1 VGVKELRM
9 RNIALKTTE
18 KNRDKIAV
26 VGGGPSGSFFA
37 IHLLREARRIN
48 RQVEVLII
56 EKNWTLEGQSKYRKC
71 NFGAGGISPRLNEMM
86 EQHGIHIPPEII
98 QDEIHRIW
106 IHGLW
111 KNIPVKVPNEMRMSS
126 VFRGTLP
133 PRLAQKKIGFDTF
146 LLRKAIEEGAQVLAG
161 NVKEIVNTESGLP
174 SLVVQETSGEVLSI
188 QASFVAVSTG
198 VNAERGEDY
207 GNSEI
212 IRSIIKL
219 NPSFIP
225 AKLRKTIVFEL
236 EVGRDSLEKN
246 LRGEV
251 YFIEYG
257 SKDLPLE
264 HIALVPKGEYLTVAA
279 IGRFVDKASLPKEAA
294 EVIKSI
300 LKLPQLHRIFP
311 DIVASPVACACWPMM
326 TVSVAKNPYADRLA
340 LIGDAVGAR
349 LYKDG
354 LYSAYL
360 TGSHLA
366 QTVLH
371 EGTDKRTLQKFYGK
385 TVKWLSVDNR
395 FGKLVFRMIGL
406 TFGNPFLSRIL
417 YQTFATELKMRTK
430 SRRPLGEVLWKIA
443 SGTAGYKQVF
453 KDMFSIQVLR
463 SAFCGGFLVTLR
475 NVFTEFL
482 FGLKW
487 GEYGRYPT
495 VILKEKRGYIKDSI
509 SATLAERLD
518 DTQDF
523 ERMYAIK
530 IKASREKIFEEL
542 GKFGDD
548 RRNYIWLRFVDIT
561 RIFGSPNQSESVVR
575 YRLKLVPLAVD
586 LRLNQVKTNEVLFY
600 EVSEKYADKGKLIF
614 EIKPTK
620 DGNNRLSIYTA
631 FDFKKG
637 TGPVSG
643 IFWRLFRIL
652 FPSYV
657 HDVVWNHALCS
668 IKEDAEREERARMYK
683 RQRGGDFRSS
693 LPV

>member
-1 VGVKELRM
+1 MRGVSLE
-9 RNIALKTTE
+9 TTE
-18 KNRDKIAV
+18 KNGDKIAV
-26 VGGGPSGSFFA
+26 VGGGPAGSFFA

-48 RQVEVLII
+48 REVEVLII

-71 NFGAGGISPRLNEMM
+71 NFGAGGISPRLNEIM
-86 EQHGIHIPPEII
+86 EQYGIHVPPEII
-98 QDEIHRIW
+98 QAEINRIW

-111 KNIPVKVPNEMRMSS
+111 KNIPIKVPNEMRMSS

-133 PRLAQKKIGFDTF
+133 PRLAREKIGFDTF
-146 LLRKAIEEGAQVLAG
+146 LLGRAIEEGARVLAG
-161 NVKEIVNTESGLP
+161 NVKEVVNTDSGSPCLI
-174 SLVVQETSGEVLSI
+174 VQEASGTVSSI
-188 QASFVAVSTG
+188 QASFVAISTG

-207 GNSEI
+207 GDSDI
-212 IRSIIKL
+212 IRSIMKI
-219 NPSFIP
+219 NPHFIP

-279 IGRFVDKASLPKEAA
+279 IGRFVDKASLPKGTA
-294 EVIKSI
+294 EVIKRI
-300 LKLPQLHRIFP
+300 LELPQLHRIFP
-311 DIVASPVACACWPMM
+311 DIVTSPVACACWPMM

-371 EGTDKRTLQKFYGK
+371 EGTDKRTLHKVYGK

-417 YQTFATELKMRTK
+417 YQTFATELKMRSK
-430 SRRPLGEVLWKIA
+430 SQRPLGKVLWKIA
-443 SGTAGYKQVF
+443 SGTVGYKQIF
-453 KDMFSIQVLR
+453 KDMFSIKVLW
-463 SAFCGGFLVTLR
+463 STFCGGFLVTMR

-482 FGLKW
+482 LGLKW

-495 VILKEKRGYIKDSI
+495 VILKEKRDYIKDSI
-509 SATLAERLD
+509 SSTLVEGLN
-518 DTQDF
+518 DTPDF
-523 ERMYAIK
+523 ERMYTLK

-548 RRNYIWLRFVDIT
+548 RRNYIWLRFVDIK
-561 RIFGSPNQSESVVR
+561 RVFGPPNQSESVVR
-575 YRLKLVPLAVD
+575 YKLKLVPLAVD
-586 LRLNQVKTNEVLFY
+586 LRLKHVKPNELLFY

-614 EIKPTK
+614 EVKPTK

-631 FDFKKG
+631 FDFKRGKG
-637 TGPVSG
+637 LGKR
-643 IFWRLFRIL
+643 IFWGLFRFL
-652 FPSYV
+652 FPSYI

-668 IKEDAEREERARMYK
+668 IKEDAEREERAHMYK
-683 RQRGGDFRSS
+683 QHRGENFRSS